1 MDRKKF
7 FHENKLGLSFIG
19 IIIGLPSI
27 LISVLSFMYSTEGN
41 NSGLVQF
48 SYDLFGDWAFWIIIP
63 GLLMSIIGS
72 YFIFDFYRKMK
83 EFRKLMT
90 IESKAKFIK
99 NLDRIEFLAWRL
111 HPNYEVVVIEKKKK
125 YKIK

>member
-1 MDRKKF
+1 MKKF
-7 FHENKLGLSFIG
+7 SHENKLGLSFIG
-19 IIIGLPSI
+19 IIIGLPLI
-27 LISVLSFMYSTEGN
+27 LISVLSFMYSEEGN

-63 GLLMSIIGS
+63 GLLMSIIGA

-83 EFRKLMT
+83 EFRNLMT
-90 IESKAKFIK
+90 IDSKAKFIK

-111 HPNYEVVVIEKKKK
+111 HPNYERVVIEKKKK